1 MQTLGHKKAMAAGI
15 LAVIMSVTAIL
26 MVQSA
31 SAQTSNQT
39 STKIPDIRGSVSID
53 NATNQFLKENVK
65 VPFNTAAQTAVG
77 EVDGGVVLSGK
88 LTAVQGYLSY
98 VFKVADFDAGTLK
111 IVIVDAGNGSV
122 LYTSDNLALR
132 NGVLG
137 GEGCWRHDGFGHGHW
152 MGKNMTNQSSQ
163 NADVETTSA

>member
-1 MQTLGHKKAMAAGI
+1 MQISGQKKAMVVGI
-15 LAVIMSVTAIL
+15 VAVIMSVTAIL

-39 STKIPDIRGSVSID
+39 STKIPDIKGSVSID

-65 VPFNTAAQTAVG
+65 VSFNNAVQTAVG
-77 EVDGGVVLSGK
+77 EVDGGSVLSGK

-98 VFKVADFDAGTLK
+98 VFKVANFDAGTFK
-111 IVIVDAGNGSV
+111 IVIVDAGNGSI

-137 GEGCWRHDGFGHGHW
+137 GEGCWSHDGFGHGHW
-152 MGKNMTNQSSQ
+152 MGKN
-163 NADVETTSA
+163 DGWE

>member
-1 MQTLGHKKAMAAGI
+1 MQISGQKKAMVVGI
-15 LAVIMSVTAIL
+15 VAVIMSVTAIL

-39 STKIPDIRGSVSID
+39 STKIPDIKGSVSID
-53 NATNQFLKENVK
+53 NATNQFLEENVK
-65 VPFNTAAQTAVG
+65 VSFNDASQTAVG
-77 EVDGGVVLSGK
+77 EVDGGSVLSGK

-98 VFKVADFDAGTLK
+98 VFKVANFDAGTFK
-111 IVIVDAGNGSV
+111 IVIVDAGNGSI

-137 GEGCWRHDGFGHGHW
+137 GEGCWSHDGFGHGHW
-152 MGKNMTNQSSQ
+152 MGKN
-163 NADVETTSA
+163 DGWE

>member
-1 MQTLGHKKAMAAGI
+1 MQTSGQKKAMVIGI

-26 MVQSA
+26 LMQSA

-39 STKIPDIRGSVSID
+39 STKIPNIKGSVSID
-53 NATNQFLKENVK
+53 NATNQFLKENAK
-65 VPFNTAAQTAVG
+65 VSFNNAAQTAAG
-77 EVDGGVVLSGK
+77 EVDGGTVLSGK

-98 VFKVADFDAGTLK
+98 VFKVANFDAGTFK

-137 GEGCWRHDGFGHGHW
+137 GEGCWRHDEFGHGHW
-152 MGKNMTNQSSQ
+152 IGKNMTDGSSQ
-163 NADVETTSA
+163 NADDETTSA